1 MGPPFLKLSI
11 RKFVQPVGFG
21 GGVAEGAADGEAALR
36 VADTTGLGIVPGIAG
51 DVPRAGDAP
60 KAGDVPSPGEE
71 TAPGAAG
78 DVAMPGGGTAG
89 VRAVAGV
96 WPGAGGGGTGGW
108 GCASAMAAVA
118 VSASEA
124 VRSFFICRWSLE

>member
-21 GGVAEGAADGEAALR
+21 AGVAEGAADGEAALR
-36 VADTTGLGIVPGIAG
+36 VAETTGLGIVPGTAG
-51 DVPRAGDAP
+51 EVSR
-60 KAGDVPSPGEE
+60 AGDVPSAGDV
-71 TAPGAAG
+71 TAPGAAGEARAG

-96 WPGAGGGGTGGW
+96 CPAAGGGGGG
-108 GCASAMAAVA
+108 G
-118 VSASEA
+118 
-124 VRSFFICRWSLE
+124 